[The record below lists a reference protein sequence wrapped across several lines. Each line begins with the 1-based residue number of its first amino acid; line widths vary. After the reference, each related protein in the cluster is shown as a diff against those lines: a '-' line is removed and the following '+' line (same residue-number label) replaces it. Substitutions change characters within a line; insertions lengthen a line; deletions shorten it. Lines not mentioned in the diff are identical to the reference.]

1 MLQVHDFKVFIFS
14 FKISRPDFVYFMR
27 HILRIFDLEIYTNE
41 FLLAGQDHGFSDL
54 NVGFNENDTGRK
66 GLLCDDVDCKILRN
80 SLIFDD
86 DFIDRL
92 IKELVHDLDGEL
104 GVGELDDQIGA
115 VVLSEDRGEVDGL
128 DVSDLFDFFNLEEA
142 IDWLRS
148 TDPLLLL

>member
-1 MLQVHDFKVFIFS
+1 M
-14 FKISRPDFVYFMR
+14 
-27 HILRIFDLEIYTNE
+27 
-41 FLLAGQDHGFSDL
+41 
-54 NVGFNENDTGRK
+54 GFNENDTGRK

-128 DVSDLFDFFNLEEA
+128 DVSDLLDFFNLEEA
-142 IDWLRS
+142 VDWLCS